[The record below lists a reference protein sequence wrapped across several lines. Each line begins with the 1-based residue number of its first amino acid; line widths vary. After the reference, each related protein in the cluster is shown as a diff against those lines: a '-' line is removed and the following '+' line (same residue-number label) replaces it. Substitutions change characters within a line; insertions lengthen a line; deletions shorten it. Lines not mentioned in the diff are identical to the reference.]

1 MKKIMSLAVAGTI
14 ALFAA
19 SSTFADK
26 SIASTANTNHAPTIS
41 VLQDDDQM
49 GSMKQKK
56 SAGKSMKKMIAK
68 KKTMSMKKKS
78 GMKKGMK
85 MKKKPMKK
93 KSGMGNMKMKDMD

>member
-1 MKKIMSLAVAGTI
+1 MRKIMSLAVAGTI
-14 ALFAA
+14 AVFAA

-26 SIASTANTNHAPTIS
+26 LIVSTANTNHAPTVS
-41 VLQDDDQM
+41 VIQDDDQM
-49 GSMKQKK
+49 GNMKSKK
-56 SAGKSMKKMIAK
+56 SGMKKGMK

-85 MKKKPMKK
+85 MKKKTMKK